1 VDSVPFCIARA
12 YNTRAVTH
20 DQAVAFL
27 RQRQAKW
34 DRRDPAELTADH
46 APDGLVRSPMFADV
60 RGRPA
65 IELSYRKLFTVFP
78 DWTIVF
84 DEAIVDGDRA
94 AHPFT
99 VRATHVGNFMGFPGT
114 GRQFTF
120 SGALLYT
127 MRDGLIV
134 EERRVYDFSGLLIQ
148 LGVLRSKPAPV
159 KE

>member
-1 VDSVPFCIARA
+1 M
-12 YNTRAVTH
+12 TH
-20 DQAVAFL
+20 DEAVEFF

-60 RGRPA
+60 RGADA
-65 IELSYRKLFTVFP
+65 IEASYRKLFTTFP

-84 DEAIVDGDRA
+84 DEPIIDGDRA

-99 VRATHVGNFMGFPGT
+99 VRATHVGDFMGFPGT
-114 GRQFTF
+114 GRRFQF
-120 SGALLYT
+120 SGALLFT
-127 MRDGLIV
+127 MRGRLIA

>member
-1 VDSVPFCIARA
+1 M
-12 YNTRAVTH
+12 TH
-20 DQAVAFL
+20 DEAVEFF
-27 RQRQAKW
+27 RQRQVKW

-60 RGRPA
+60 RGREA
-65 IELSYRKLFTVFP
+65 IEASYNKLFAVFP

-84 DEAIVDGDRA
+84 DEPIVDGDRA

-99 VRATHVGNFMGFPGT
+99 VRATHVGVFMGFPGT
-114 GRQFTF
+114 GRRFQF

-127 MRDGLIV
+127 MRERLIA

-159 KE
+159 KD